1 VHHEPDP
8 ADAFATRVDRGTR
21 AFFVALALGML
32 VFGVV
37 LSAGDERLVD
47 RVGAPL
53 ALVAVHWPQ
62 LAALW
67 WLYAR
72 RRRQQ
77 LREAAVSPRRAAGRR
92 RRGAA

>member
-1 VHHEPDP
+1 VHPAPDP
-8 ADAFATRVDRGTR
+8 AAAFPTRLDRGTR
-21 AFFVALALGML
+21 AFFAPLALGML

-53 ALVAVHWPQ
+53 ALVAVRWPQ

-67 WLYAR
+67 WLSAR

-77 LREAAVSPRRAAGRR
+77 PREAALSPRRAAGRR